1 MDSISGSA
9 ERGQLGPSRVR
20 ATALQGSKYPGSSP
34 RTPVVGAW
42 LAHDGPLHLLLP
54 PTLRC
59 CRGGRRRWT
68 GPLHVNH
75 VPAAGVLGVDPGYL
89 GPIRDDARARD
100 GHSSAHFALSLMRP
114 IIIASISPST
124 VAMQ

>member
-1 MDSISGSA
+1 MAVGSA
-9 ERGQLGPSRVR
+9 SIL
-20 ATALQGSKYPGSSP
+20 T
-34 RTPVVGAW
+34 VVT
-42 LAHDGPLHLLLP
+42 LLP
-54 PTLRC
+54 IAASAARNLSM
-59 CRGGRRRWT
+59 
-68 GPLHVNH
+68 HANH

-114 IIIASISPST
+114 IIIASILPST